1 MDDVQHKSGEVPPA
15 QQLTSTDEKTKSS
28 KGPGRVA
35 AGRKLVEH
43 KRNLRKEKKKR
54 NPRGRVVAVRCII
67 KMEIKLSRICHY
79 PKGSWK
85 GLAGVKE
92 LVQEA
97 GVFEDV
103 TKLLLMKQAI

>member
-54 NPRGRVVAVRCII
+54 NPRGRVVAVRCS
-67 KMEIKLSRICHY
+67 EE
-79 PKGSWK
+79 P
-85 GLAGVKE
+85 
-92 LVQEA
+92 
-97 GVFEDV
+97 
-103 TKLLLMKQAI
+103 